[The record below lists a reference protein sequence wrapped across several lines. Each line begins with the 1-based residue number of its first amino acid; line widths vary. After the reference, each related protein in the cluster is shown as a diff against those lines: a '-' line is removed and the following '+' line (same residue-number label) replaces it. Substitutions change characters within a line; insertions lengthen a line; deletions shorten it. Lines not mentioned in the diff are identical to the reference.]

1 MKDILINIEYH
12 YFSSIYIANN
22 GSCLREKK
30 EKSKIIIV
38 AATCFIISILLIGP
52 NGEQKQKHS
61 KKIKLL
67 KHKVVRRTM

>member
-30 EKSKIIIV
+30 EKSK
-38 AATCFIISILLIGP
+38 
-52 NGEQKQKHS
+52 
-61 KKIKLL
+61 
-67 KHKVVRRTM
+67 